1 MTILSE
7 IVAFLNQ
14 DPTGIAS
21 SVIASA
27 SYDFLKNTL
36 NFKSLKTKIGKLF
49 RSEKETE
56 IFIQNLCERPASNNV
71 ESDIK
76 ALYQETTGSQAPLD
90 IQSLLVDWLKENKHA
105 IENINNIQISHSS
118 GFNIGVQNAARD
130 IINIQGDYRATKDS
144 DADQ

>member
-49 RSEKETE
+49 KSEKETE
-56 IFIQNLCERPASNNV
+56 IFIRNLCERPASNNV

-105 IENINNIQISHSS
+105 IENINNIQISNSS